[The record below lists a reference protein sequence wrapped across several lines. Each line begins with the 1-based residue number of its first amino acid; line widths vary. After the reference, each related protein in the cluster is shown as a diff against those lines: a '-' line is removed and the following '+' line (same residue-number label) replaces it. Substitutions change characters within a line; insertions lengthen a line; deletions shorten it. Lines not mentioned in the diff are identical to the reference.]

1 MTQPDA
7 TENPVGDEG
16 SVRGAVTVSLLHG
29 TFAKGSTWPVIEAEL
44 RKQLA
49 GRDLTITYP
58 PWSGANTVR
67 GRLDGATQLACHI
80 TAQAHEKHAA
90 DHFIVAHS
98 HGGNVA
104 LLALRDPD
112 VRAAVR
118 GVVCLS
124 TPFLVCRPRTFP
136 SNGREVHEAAA
147 AMGGMMFL
155 FYLVSQATGGALTVY
170 GTAGVTT
177 ALFLCAMPLFRRW
190 HERARAF
197 LERVRPGPPGTP
209 ILVIRSQA
217 DEASLL
223 LTSLQAVNVLVASLW
238 TFLSVGY
245 LRIFFGWLARLA
257 SGSNPYRRVA
267 TLAMNTL
274 AVWVLCGLAYWVFIA
289 ATRGTNALTAS
300 LPERILVAPG
310 LALFLALNAPYFI
323 GLALFAPAV
332 GVTALL
338 LLFFGPAYSVY
349 APFIELSVEQSPDV
363 PSQNVGLAWSED
375 RPVPVD
381 DDGLQHSRTHD
392 DPRAATLA
400 VDWIRQRAD
409 SRDRRS
415 SVEHYGRLSSLRSQ
429 ADVRREREPG
439 VGSER

>member
-1 MTQPDA
+1 VSDKAFARVLERSLVTWSERRYGLKSWAAYVRAMSQPDA
-7 TENPVGDEG
+7 PQKESFRRP
-16 SVRGAVTVSLLHG
+16 VTVSLLHG

-58 PWSGANTVR
+58 PWSGTNTVK
-67 GRLDGATQLACHI
+67 GRLDGATRLAGHI
-80 TAQAHEKHAA
+80 TAQAHEKRAA

-104 LLALRDPD
+104 LLALRDPE

-155 FYLVSQATGGALTVY
+155 FYLVWRATGGALTVY
-170 GTAGVTT
+170 GTAAITT
-177 ALFLCAMPLFRRW
+177 VLSLCAMPLFRRW
-190 HERARAF
+190 HERALAF

-223 LTSLQAVNVLVASLW
+223 LTTLQAVNVLVAALW
-238 TFLSVGY
+238 TFLSAGY
-245 LRIFFGWLARLA
+245 VRILFRWLARLA
-257 SGSNPYRRVA
+257 SGSNPHRRVA

-274 AVWVLCGLAYWVFIA
+274 AVWVLCGLAYFVFIA
-289 ATRGTNALTAS
+289 ATRGANAFKAS
-300 LPERILVAPG
+300 LPEQILVAPG
-310 LALFLALNAPYFI
+310 LALLASNALYFI

-338 LLFFGPAYSVY
+338 LLFFGPDYSVY

-363 PSQNVGLAWSED
+363 PSQHVGLAWSQD
-375 RPVPVD
+375 GSVPVD

-400 VDWIRQRAD
+400 ADWIRQRAD
-409 SRDRRS
+409 SPD
-415 SVEHYGRLSSLRSQ
+415 
-429 ADVRREREPG
+429 
-439 VGSER
+439 